1 MRPNKVTTDKV
12 LDKMN
17 NQMFLGFIQQ
27 KVKDRPVLLYCED
40 DIVMDLKNSNVNF
53 L

>member
-1 MRPNKVTTDKV
+1 MTTDTV
-12 LDKMN
+12 LDEMN
-17 NQMFLGFIQQ
+17 NVVFMSLIKR
-27 KVKDRPVLLYCED
+27 KVKDRPVLLYCEE